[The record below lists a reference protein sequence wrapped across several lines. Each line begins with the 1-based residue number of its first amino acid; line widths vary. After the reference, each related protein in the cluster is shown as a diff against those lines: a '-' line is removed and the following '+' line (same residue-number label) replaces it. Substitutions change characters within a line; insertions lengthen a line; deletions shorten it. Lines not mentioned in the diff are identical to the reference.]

1 MSNLTTNTANA
12 WTTEQIGEL
21 LVQPLQTES
30 VAARIGLFKTGLSGD
45 KMRFPVVSA
54 DPSAAWVAEGEEI
67 PISNATLDEVEAPFM
82 KVAGLS
88 VISRELA
95 EDSSPSAADEIG
107 RGLVRDIARK
117 VDLAMFTNAGA
128 KAPAGLAQLTGYTQV
143 EAPESMADLD
153 PYISARFRAA
163 AVGAE
168 LAAYVLSPADAEA
181 LALVKESSTSAKRLL
196 TESAG
201 LPGSLA
207 IDGIPVVTSP
217 ALTDGISWAIPKDSL
232 RVGVRQDAQVDVDHS
247 AFFTSDRVA
256 VRGTM
261 RVAFGFGHPKAVVQ
275 IVRPGALVAG

>member
-1 MSNLTTNTANA
+1 MSTTTTNTANA
-12 WTTEQIGEL
+12 WTPETIGEL

-45 KMRFPVVSA
+45 KMRFPVVTA
-54 DPSAAWVAEGEEI
+54 DPSAAWVDEGEEI
-67 PISNATLDEVEAPFM
+67 PVSNATLDEVDVPFK
-82 KVAGLS
+82 KVAGLTI
-88 VISRELA
+88 ISRELA

-117 VDLAMFTNAGA
+117 VDIAMFRDAGA
-128 KAPAGLAQLTGYTQV
+128 KAPAGLAQLKGYTQV
-143 EAPESMADLD
+143 EAPADLADLD

>member
-12 WTTEQIGEL
+12 WTPEQIGDL
-21 LVQPLQTES
+21 LVQPLEVES

-54 DPSAAWVAEGEEI
+54 DPTAAWVAEGEEI
-67 PISNATLDEVEAPFM
+67 PVSQATLDEVEAPFM

-95 EDSSPSAADEIG
+95 EDSSPDAADEIG

-143 EAPESMADLD
+143 EAPADPANLD
-153 PYISARFRAA
+153 PYIQARFRAA

-207 IDGIPVVTSP
+207 IDGVPVVTSP
-217 ALTDGISWAIPKDSL
+217 ALTDGISWAIPKDSV

-261 RVAFGFGHPKAVVQ
+261 RVAFGFGHPAAVVQ

>member
-1 MSNLTTNTANA
+1 MVL
-12 WTTEQIGEL
+12 
-21 LVQPLQTES
+21 PLEVES

-54 DPSAAWVAEGEEI
+54 DPTAAWVAEGEEI
-67 PISNATLDEVEAPFM
+67 PVSQATLDEVEAPFM

-95 EDSSPSAADEIG
+95 EDSSPDAADEIG

-128 KAPAGLAQLTGYTQV
+128 KAPAGLAQLTGYTTV
-143 EAPESMADLD
+143 EAPEALTNLD
-153 PYISARFRAA
+153 SFVSAKFRAA

-168 LAAYVLSPADAEA
+168 LAAFVLSPNDAEE
-181 LALVKESSTSAKRLL
+181 LAQLKESSTSAKRLL

-201 LPGSLA
+201 QPGTMS
-207 IDGIPVVTSP
+207 IDGVQVVTSP

-261 RVAFGFGHPKAVVQ
+261 RVAFGFGHPAAVVQ
-275 IVRPGALVAG
+275 IIRPSKLAA